1 MFEAGALVLLPFPYS
16 DATTSKRR
24 PVLALTKPDEY
35 GDFIGMAVSSRSH
48 HAHAVPLQNDSLVE
62 GQLPKPSWIRT
73 DRVVTLNASLVTK
86 VFAKA
91 EIKIHQQAVNGLC
104 ESLRSH
110 IATIP
115 KA

>member
-24 PVLALTKPDEY
+24 PVLVLTKPDEY

-48 HAHAVPLQNDSLVE
+48 HAQAVPLQNNSLEE

-73 DRVVTLNASLVTK
+73 DRVVTLNASLVIK
-86 VFAKA
+86 AFAKIKA
-91 EIKIHQQAVNGLC
+91 EAHRQAVGSLC
-104 ESLRSH
+104 ETLREQ
-110 IATIP
+110 IP
-115 KA
+115 PA

>member
-16 DATTSKRR
+16 DAATSKRR

-48 HAHAVPLQNDSLVE
+48 HAHVIPLQNESLVE

-73 DRVVTLNASLVTK
+73 DRIVTLNASLVIK
-86 VFAKA
+86 AFAK
-91 EIKIHQQAVNGLC
+91 IKTNVHSQAVDTLC
-104 ESLRSH
+104 EALREQ
-110 IATIP
+110 IP
-115 KA
+115 LA